1 MINADVVDNPLFA
14 FEHERKFWNY
24 KTFPILA
31 TIWLECYVLFLLDIV
46 TCSIGLDIENANL
59 KWMIQSVN
67 CWLLHSNHCFQA
79 ANCWLEH
86 HNCWLERCSKLW
98 QHLNWREKCSEKFG
112 QLNLATALFRGSVL
126 FRLEIENVP
135 LKKIHVPIT
144 CFQHGVLF
152 IKTFSNVKNCWNDN
166 MNLKFVSVWTWQNA

>member
-98 QHLNWREKCSEKFG
+98 QHLNWRERNAVK
-112 QLNLATALFRGSVL
+112 NLANWIWRPHYSGEACCFDSK
-126 FRLEIENVP
+126 
-135 LKKIHVPIT
+135 LKMSHWKKSM
-144 CFQHGVLF
+144 CLLLAF
-152 IKTFSNVKNCWNDN
+152 N
-166 MNLKFVSVWTWQNA
+166 MESYS